1 MPLVL
6 CAFIHLW
13 NPIGSP
19 SLYFDEGIYI
29 RRALNLLETHSPQ
42 EDPYFYDH
50 PYFGQIFLASIFWV
64 AQFPK
69 SLHPTNDSVQSVEWL
84 YWLPRTIMG
93 MLAILDTGLIYKIS
107 ERRYNRNVALIA
119 STLFAVM
126 PITTLLMRVL
136 LENIQLPFLLAS
148 IFFADRVNHPSSQAH
163 RRVFIVTLASG
174 VLLGLAIFTKVPVFT
189 MIFPVGYLIL
199 TNTKYKFKLVGMW
212 IIPVILIPLI
222 WPIYAISIDHFND
235 WLKGEYY
242 QTHRESQTFFASLT
256 YFFEID
262 PVLFVLGMAGIVIAA
277 VRRDYLLLLWSIPF
291 LVFLYFIGW
300 VLLYHFVPILPALS
314 IAGARLLVGFASK
327 IRVKNLGTLTL
338 FTTVTG
344 ILVFGVTTTILSI
357 IPQVNL
363 PYFEVIVYLSNYLK
377 THRID
382 YDNRGITII
391 SDAIYLW
398 IPQHVFHLTGS
409 YKTFY
414 DNTLS
419 RDEPS
424 LLIVDPAFKMVVK
437 ERNSQSSLLQ
447 SIFHNKNTVKVAML
461 GRPTQNISIYRHFPE
476 IG

>member
-1 MPLVL
+1 
-6 CAFIHLW
+6 
-13 NPIGSP
+13 
-19 SLYFDEGIYI
+19 
-29 RRALNLLETHSPQ
+29 
-42 EDPYFYDH
+42 
-50 PYFGQIFLASIFWV
+50 
-64 AQFPK
+64 
-69 SLHPTNDSVQSVEWL
+69 
-84 YWLPRTIMG
+84 MG
-93 MLAILDTGLIYKIS
+93 MLAILDTGLVYKIS
-107 ERRYNRNVALIA
+107 ERRYNRNVAFIA

-136 LENIQLPFLLAS
+136 LENVQLPFLLAS
-148 IFFADRVNHPSSQAH
+148 IFFADRVDHPNSQAN

-174 VLLGLAIFTKVPVFT
+174 VLLGIAIFTKVPVFT
-189 MIFPVGYLIL
+189 MILPVGYLIL
-199 TNTKYKFKLVGMW
+199 TNTKYNFKLAGIW
-212 IIPVILIPLI
+212 LIPVMLIPLV

-262 PVLFVLGMAGIVIAA
+262 PVLFVLGMAGMVVAA
-277 VRRDYLLLLWSIPF
+277 FRRDYLLLLWSIPF

-327 IRVKNLGTLTL
+327 IRVKNIGTLTL

-344 ILVFGVTTTILSI
+344 ILAFGVTTTTLSI

-363 PYFEVIVYLSNYLK
+363 PYFESISYLSSYLK
-377 THRID
+377 SHIMD
-382 YDNRGITII
+382 YNRNGPTVI

-398 IPQHVFHLTGS
+398 IPQQVFHLPGS

-419 RDEPS
+419 RDKPS
-424 LLIVDPAFKMVVK
+424 LLIVDPAFKMVMK

-447 SIFHNKNTVKVAML
+447 SIYHDKNTVKIAML
-461 GRPTQNISIYRHFPE
+461 GRPSQNISIYRFFPE